1 MSGGSVTPNLFPLLG
16 VAPAMGRGFRDEDA
30 APPGFESAVIIT
42 HGLWQRRLGGRSD
55 VIGHG
60 LRVNDRTLTVV
71 GVMPPGFA
79 FPEFEELYLPLGWES
94 APRGQRSIAT
104 FGLLKP
110 GQTVGQAQREIDA
123 LAAHLARTH
132 PATHHDWTMRVM
144 TFRDLMID
152 RGDRRL
158 TTTLL
163 AAVVFVLLIGCAN
176 LAGLLL
182 ARGEARRREFA
193 VRAALGATRAH
204 LVRGTLVESAVVA
217 ALGTGIGL
225 LAAAW
230 ALEAMPLAFAD
241 GLPYWV
247 DLRPDARV
255 VLFTAGLTVLTA
267 VLLGAAPGLR
277 FSRPDVNE
285 TLKSSSAGTTASPG
299 VQRVRGALV
308 VVQVALSVGLVTAA
322 VLMVRSFLAL
332 QVADGASTTRDS

>member
-1 MSGGSVTPNLFPLLG
+1 M
-16 VAPAMGRGFRDEDA
+16 
-30 APPGFESAVIIT
+30 
-42 HGLWQRRLGGRSD
+42 
-55 VIGHG
+55 
-60 LRVNDRTLTVV
+60 NDRTLTVV

-79 FPEFEELYLPLGWES
+79 FPEFEQLYLPLRWES

-144 TFRDLMID
+144 TFRDLMVD
-152 RGDRRL
+152 GGDRRL

-182 ARGEARRREFA
+182 ARG
-193 VRAALGATRAH
+193 ATRVH
-204 LVRGTLVESAVVA
+204 LLRGTLVESAVVA

-241 GLPYWV
+241 GLPYWA

-255 VLFTAGLTVLTA
+255 ALFTAGLTALTA
-267 VLLGAAPGLR
+267 VLLGAAPGPALLQALR
-277 FSRPDVNE
+277 QRNAEVVICRHHGL
-285 TLKSSSAGTTASPG
+285 TGRAAGA
-299 VQRVRGALV
+299 QRAGRGAGG
-308 VVQVALSVGLVTAA
+308 AFGGP
-322 VLMVRSFLAL
+322 RDGRG
-332 QVADGASTTRDS
+332 ADGAELPGAPGRGRASTTRDS